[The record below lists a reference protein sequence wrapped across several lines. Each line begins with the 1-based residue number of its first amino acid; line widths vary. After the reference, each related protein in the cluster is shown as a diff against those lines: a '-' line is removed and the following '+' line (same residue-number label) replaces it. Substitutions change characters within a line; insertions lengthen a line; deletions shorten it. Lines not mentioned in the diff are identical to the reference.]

1 LVARMKKVL
10 ILIVWSLLTSI
21 VSGQVIPT
29 KPSPPRLVND
39 LANVLTAEQE
49 QALESK
55 LVKYDDSTST
65 QIVVLTVETIGG
77 MSIEDYALEIL
88 RTWGVGNK
96 RTNNGIVIVAAIQ
109 DRKMRIEVGYGL
121 EGVVP
126 DITAQHVIEE
136 FLVPNFRQGNYYR
149 GFDQAADALIEAAAG
164 RYQAPENYRQGKGR
178 PGGSLLLMLVVIF
191 VIIMLISRGGR
202 GGGGMA
208 SRRGFGRNIPPI
220 WWLPTGGGSW
230 GGGGGGWSGGGGGFG
245 GFGGGSGGGGGAS
258 GSW

>member
-1 LVARMKKVL
+1 MKKVL
-10 ILIVWSLLTSI
+10 FLIVWSLLTS
-21 VSGQVIPT
+21 VAYGQAIPP
-29 KPSPPRLVND
+29 KPNPPRLVND
-39 LANVLTAEQE
+39 LANILTAEQE
-49 QALESK
+49 QALENK

-65 QIVVLTVETIGG
+65 QIVVLTIETIGG
-77 MSIEDYALEIL
+77 TSIEEYALQIL
-88 RTWGVGNK
+88 RDWGVGNK

-136 FLVPNFRQGNYYR
+136 NLAPNFREGNYYR

-164 RYQAPENYRQGKGR
+164 RYQAPENYRKGKGK
-178 PGGSLLLMLVVIF
+178 PGGSVLMMLVVIF
-191 VIIMLISRGGR
+191 LIIMFISRGGR

-245 GFGGGSGGGGGAS
+245 GFGGGS
-258 GSW
+258 WRRWRRKW